1 MNIFNSCVMEN
12 ILRDRVRQYCEYMNI
27 RISQFEKKAGLSNGY
42 FNQVSKKPS
51 NAKLESIAEAHP
63 LLNIDWLC
71 TGRGEMIN
79 SGVSQTSNGDN
90 TIQVSGNNVDMR
102 NINQSKSSHDDARR
116 IKELEERIEELL
128 EDKKRLQG
136 VIDKLLE
143 KI

>member
-1 MNIFNSCVMEN
+1 MEN

-71 TGRGEMIN
+71 TGRGDMIN
-79 SGVSQTSNGDN
+79 SGISQTSNGDN